1 MESGEEKQEK
11 VFSFTIA
18 TDQRCADTLERRP
31 QAPSAADSRP
41 GAFEG
46 GVLSPSSCAVI
57 LQPTLCP
64 DKHLCFLLKVLF
76 LFARAL

>member
-1 MESGEEKQEK
+1 MESGQEKQEK
-11 VFSFTIA
+11 MFSFTIA
-18 TDQRCADTLERRP
+18 ADQRRVETLKRRL

-41 GAFEG
+41 RAFEG

-57 LQPTLCP
+57 LQPTLRP
-64 DKHLCFLLKVLF
+64 DKQLCFLLKVLF